1 MSSQKV
7 WRTVEVT
14 FGADEKPPSGI
25 TWDIDKVEG
34 EMVIRSIR
42 SNTPAAR
49 HPELQKGQML
59 THVDGINVE
68 DVEEKGM
75 TLKEVQKMIRTR
87 MEGDSSVTIQLKEE
101 VEEGDEPSEDDGPTA
116 ELLTGDDMRALSG
129 RWLAQ
134 GKDEAGPGLDELIML
149 NVSAH
154 GVITG
159 VVDDGDGVMDGDDG
173 DCKITNGTIDPR
185 TRWIEFDQEYSD
197 GAVTHW
203 KCQYDVDSEQLVNG
217 QWSNECTGTFV
228 ARRDNRP
235 EEGDRLGYQVVL
247 PKPVT
252 VYTGASRQS
261 DILGQLGPGSEAV
274 TAAGNRMSMPYY
286 DPIYKQHWVQLNLK
300 HSVEDEDRGRSK
312 GKVLQGWISLKAQNG
327 REQLA
332 RAPHLDGSGVEA
344 TMLPSRRPSR
354 NRTPSAKSTP
364 EPQPEP
370 EPELELLLPESGRD
384 LEPELEPEPEPE
396 PEQVCEFPGGTA
408 QPHGAVTFS
417 DDASRSTFFPPSE
430 HAIRAAFIPLGGQDI
445 ALGDEDKLLETFKV
459 EMEALDA
466 QCEMIVEALGKW
478 MNTLKNQ
485 HENSCVDMTPFEEI
499 VMNHYGICGIGDRVE
514 ELRQAMEPHYGT
526 SGAENL
532 NSLVRCDASVHGRNS
547 SASHSKPI
555 VDCICGRFLCAVCVC
570 RVRVRAEAAVALK
583 KGEHQRLRSSQW
595 NLRRYPRLSGR
606 RVALPQPLLVAHLQV
621 VTVANGQMRSMKRR
635 RRRRMAV
642 QAAQPPRTRWK
653 QSHVSARSKK
663 NAPWA
668 SDLRY
673 ASLPSLTSP

>member
-1 MSSQKV
+1 VEDGGGRGVTAATRAELRPEMSQKV

-25 TWDIDKVEG
+25 AWEIDKVEG
-34 EMVIRSIR
+34 EMAIRSIR
-42 SNTPAAR
+42 PNTPAAR
-49 HPELQKGQML
+49 HPELRKDQML

-75 TLKEVQKMIRTR
+75 TLKEVTKMIRTR

-101 VEEGDEPSEDDGPTA
+101 VEEGGEPFEDYGPTT

-134 GKDEAGPGLDELIML
+134 GEDEAGPGLDELIML

-203 KCQYDVDSEQLVNG
+203 KCQYDVNSEQLVNG

-228 ARRDNRP
+228 ARRDTRP

-252 VYTGASRQS
+252 VYAGASRQS

-274 TAAGNRMSMPYY
+274 TAAGNRTSMPYY
-286 DPIYKQHWVQLNLK
+286 DAVSRQHWVQLNLK

-312 GKVLQGWISLKAQNG
+312 GKVVQGWISLKAQNG

-332 RAPHLDGSGVEA
+332 RAPNIDGSGVEA
-344 TMLPSRRPSR
+344 TMLPSRRSPRKRSPHQTR
-354 NRTPSAKSTP
+354 RTPSAKSTP
-364 EPQPEP
+364 EPQ
-370 EPELELLLPESGRD
+370 
-384 LEPELEPEPEPE
+384 LEPEPEPE
-396 PEQVCEFPGGTA
+396 PQLELLLPESAREPEPEQVREFPGDTA
-408 QPHGAVTFS
+408 QLHAAVTPS
-417 DDASRSTFFPPSE
+417 EDATRSAFIPPSE

-445 ALGDEDKLLETFKV
+445 VLADEDKLLETFKV

-478 MNTLKNQ
+478 MSTLKNQ
-485 HENSCVDMTPFEEI
+485 HENGCVDMTPFEEI
-499 VMNHYGICGIGDRVE
+499 VKNHYGICGIGDRVE
-514 ELRQAMEPHYGT
+514 DLRQTMEPHYGT
-526 SGAENL
+526 TGAENL
-532 NSLVRCDASVHGRNS
+532 NSLVRCVAFLHGCTS
-547 SASHSKPI
+547 SAWRSCQS
-555 VDCICGRFLCAVCVC
+555 L
-570 RVRVRAEAAVALK
+570 AAR
-583 KGEHQRLRSSQW
+583 G
-595 NLRRYPRLSGR
+595 
-606 RVALPQPLLVAHLQV
+606 
-621 VTVANGQMRSMKRR
+621 
-635 RRRRMAV
+635 
-642 QAAQPPRTRWK
+642 
-653 QSHVSARSKK
+653 
-663 NAPWA
+663 
-668 SDLRY
+668 
-673 ASLPSLTSP
+673 